1 MNAPTNSPWLEQR
14 ERGSRSA
21 TRLMKWLALRCGRH
35 ISRLLLYP
43 ICAYF
48 LAFSPRGRSTSR
60 QYLALALGR
69 PPRLTDLW
77 RHWFTFAATVLD
89 RVYFVD
95 GRFGRFDIEI
105 RGLDLLRRTL
115 AKGRGCILLGA
126 HLGSFELLR
135 TLAPVHRL
143 PVNFVMYEDNA
154 ANITEV
160 VNARLDPAIRERTIV
175 PGGVDTMLRIAE
187 CLSRGELVGMLGDR
201 SAGSDKTVTC
211 RFFGRHAVFPQG
223 PLRLALCLGVPVYLV
238 AGLYEGGKHYVIHLE
253 PFCEEPNAERAEP
266 AAWTREWAQ
275 RYAGRLEHFCRLA
288 PYNWFNFYDFWSS
301 SPR

>member
-1 MNAPTNSPWLEQR
+1 MNAPTNSPWLEPR

-95 GRFGRFDIEI
+95 GRFCGCRLVL
-105 RGLDLLRRTL
+105 RGFDLLATPL
-115 AKGRGCILLGA
+115 A
-126 HLGSFELLR
+126 
-135 TLAPVHRL
+135 T
-143 PVNFVMYEDNA
+143 
-154 ANITEV
+154 
-160 VNARLDPAIRERTIV
+160 
-175 PGGVDTMLRIAE
+175 
-187 CLSRGELVGMLGDR
+187 
-201 SAGSDKTVTC
+201 
-211 RFFGRHAVFPQG
+211 
-223 PLRLALCLGVPVYLV
+223 
-238 AGLYEGGKHYVIHLE
+238 
-253 PFCEEPNAERAEP
+253 
-266 AAWTREWAQ
+266 
-275 RYAGRLEHFCRLA
+275 
-288 PYNWFNFYDFWSS
+288 
-301 SPR
+301 